1 MVEQDLVPCL
11 LEFLSV
17 RRTYRF
23 SNLTSTIF
31 DTTINTKCT
40 YVRNLKPWILTV
52 PCRGA
57 LGLPICRNGGPWGCT
72 PGPSPQIVAG
82 QLTLYEPGRAD
93 SAHHITT
100 WPTQILRPTTIHEFI
115 YTNKYV
121 NATDQSGSKTLGR
134 SQEPMA
140 PTLTQFLLTLKRQCW
155 HKDTQLY
162 WKD

>member
-1 MVEQDLVPCL
+1 MEYYKMVEQGLVPYQ

-100 WPTQILRPTTIHEFI
+100 WPTQILRPTTIHECYRSIWFQNI
-115 YTNKYV
+115 RLKPGTNGTNANAISV
-121 NATDQSGSKTLGR
+121 NSKKAVL
-134 SQEPMA
+134 A
-140 PTLTQFLLTLKRQCW
+140 
-155 HKDTQLY
+155 
-162 WKD
+162 

>member
-1 MVEQDLVPCL
+1 MKMFGWDRDFHYSIHVGMKKFDKCYLCTCMEFYKMVEQDLVPCL

-115 YTNKYV
+115 
-121 NATDQSGSKTLGR
+121 
-134 SQEPMA
+134 
-140 PTLTQFLLTLKRQCW
+140 
-155 HKDTQLY
+155 
-162 WKD
+162 